1 MKVLKF
7 GGSSIADS
15 KSISNVIEIVKDNT
29 DELCV
34 VVSAIGNV
42 TDLLLNCLKFAKSQ
56 KKMTINHCY

>member
-34 VVSAIGNV
+34 VVQ
-42 TDLLLNCLKFAKSQ
+42 L
-56 KKMTINHCY
+56 